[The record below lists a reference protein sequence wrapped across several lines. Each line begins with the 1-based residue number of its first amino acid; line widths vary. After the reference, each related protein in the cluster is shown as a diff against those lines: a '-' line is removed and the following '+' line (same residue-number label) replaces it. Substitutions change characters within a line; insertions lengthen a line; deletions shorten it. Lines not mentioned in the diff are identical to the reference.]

1 MARIDIT
8 EKRTGHLAIAL
19 QEAEPGDEIIYH
31 VGRFAAGAHK
41 ADALKLA
48 DSKQCFIYQ
57 RKLEHG
63 QFEYIAKKPSG
74 REK

>member
-8 EKRTGHLAIAL
+8 EKRTGHLQIAL
-19 QEAEPGDEIIYH
+19 QEAKPGDEIIYH
-31 VGRFAAGAHK
+31 IGRFAAGSHK

-48 DSKQCFIYQ
+48 GLKQCFIYQ

-63 QFEYIAKKPSG
+63 QFEYIAKKPAG
-74 REK
+74 RAK